1 MTYFELF
8 DLDPNLDIDFDLLKA
23 NFLALQQK
31 FHPDNNQDNIEQAVK
46 QSSEVNQ
53 AFDTLKHID
62 SRAAYLLKLEKQDF
76 GLEQSIH
83 DFEFLQSALELREQL
98 EDATTSPQLQLLR
111 QEIEQWVASL
121 IREFKIDFNAQ
132 DWSEARD
139 TVRKLRFF
147 RHVLADI
154 DKAEDKL
161 FNDEQFDDFDDHD
174 FE

>member
-8 DLDPNLDIDFDLLKA
+8 DIEPHMDLDLDALKVK
-23 NFLALQQK
+23 FLALQQQY
-31 FHPDNNQDNIEQAVK
+31 HPDNNQNDVEQAVEK
-46 QSSEVNQ
+46 SSQINQ
-53 AFDTLKHID
+53 AYETLKHID
-62 SRAAYLLKLEKQDF
+62 SRAAYLLKLAGQDS

-98 EDATTSPQLQLLR
+98 DEADNSEQFTALR
-111 QEIEQWVASL
+111 TEVTQWIDGL
-121 IREFKIDFNAQ
+121 IREFHIDYTEQ

-147 RHVLADI
+147 RHVLLDI

-161 FNDEQFDDFDDHD
+161 FDDEQFDAFDDD
-174 FE
+174 F